1 MKTPLFQYNPPGYE
15 RNMNKYSAYGRY
27 GAQHSRPAA
36 AGYFYDVRRKA
47 RKTCAAHNASGQYL
61 LPYISQLPDQIP
73 SFSLTSSMLRPLFVI
88 AFSSSFSAFAFAAFL
103 AFASA
108 AFSAF
113 FFTSFRSSSSCLSA
127 FSAVFSA
134 SIFAFSFVCAS
145 RLLSIFAFSDS
156 SLSLLAFSPP

>member
-113 FFTSFRSSSSCLSA
+113 FYIIHIFQFLSQ
-127 FSAVFSA
+127 
-134 SIFAFSFVCAS
+134 
-145 RLLSIFAFSDS
+145 RLLSSIQRLNLRVQFCLCFQIA
-156 SLSLLAFSPP
+156 LNLRLQ